1 MSKINEVMNA
11 ALKNPYRSLK
21 DKICAN
27 VIEYGILGLLI
38 FTPLPAASVNEWSV
52 LIIQVVVFVM
62 ATAYILME
70 EKPRNNEFL
79 SRACRGS
86 RYFFL
91 GLFLFLFLQLI
102 PLPRFLVRVFS
113 PNAYSFLRDYS
124 ADFAHMKFVSFS
136 IIPANTFQRTVE
148 LLAYVLL
155 GFIVLKTVTKR
166 YQIYRIFTV
175 LIAMGMFEALYG
187 LFELYSRN
195 PRILFYKKVYGL
207 DSVSGTFV
215 NRNHFSGY
223 LEMIVPLAIGLI
235 IARIDLFNPEGVSWR
250 EKVLKLSEKGLASNL
265 LVFCGIILMGIAI
278 VFSTSRSGVFILIF
292 TFILFSGLTA
302 LFFDIHNLPKKR
314 TKRLLRLAFLL
325 IVFISLYVGIDGM
338 LQRFSLD
345 KLLHEGRPTFW
356 AHAMRTFSDFP
367 LFGTGL
373 GTFGALY
380 PNIEGETGLL
390 VLNHAHNDYL
400 EYLSELGI
408 IGFGLLLG
416 GIIYLTIIS
425 FLTWIVRRHP
435 GVKGLGLGAFVSLTA
450 IFIHSFTDFN
460 LHIPANMVL
469 FSVVIPLTMVI
480 AFFKRSA
487 TAEVK
492 K

>member
-1 MSKINEVMNA
+1 
-11 ALKNPYRSLK
+11 
-21 DKICAN
+21 
-27 VIEYGILGLLI
+27 
-38 FTPLPAASVNEWSV
+38 
-52 LIIQVVVFVM
+52 
-62 ATAYILME
+62 
-70 EKPRNNEFL
+70 
-79 SRACRGS
+79 
-86 RYFFL
+86 
-91 GLFLFLFLQLI
+91 
-102 PLPRFLVRVFS
+102 
-113 PNAYSFLRDYS
+113 
-124 ADFAHMKFVSFS
+124 MKFVSFS

-187 LFELYSRN
+187 LFELYGRN

-235 IARIDLFNPEGVSWR
+235 IARIDLFSPEGVSWR

-278 VFSTSRSGVFILIF
+278 VFSKSRSGVFILVF
-292 TFILFSGLTA
+292 SFILFSGLTA
-302 LFFDIHNLPKKR
+302 LFFDIHSLRKKW
-314 TKRLLRLAFLL
+314 TKRLLHMAFLL
-325 IVFISLYVGIDGM
+325 IVFISLYVGIDAM

-345 KLLHEGRPTFW
+345 KLLHDGRPTFW
-356 AHAMRTFSDFP
+356 AHTMRTFSDFP

-380 PNIEGETGLL
+380 PNIEGETGFL

-400 EYLSELGI
+400 EYLSELGL

-425 FLTWIVRRHP
+425 FLSWIVRHHP
-435 GVKGLGLGAFVSLTA
+435 EVKGLGLGAFVSLAA

-460 LHIPANMVL
+460 LHMPANMVL
-469 FSVVIPLTMVI
+469 FSVVVPLTMVI

-487 TAEVK
+487 TPEVK